1 MHDSTDPQ
9 PVNRS
14 RPASGRARSMKI
26 KAYAKINIGLDITG
40 RRDDGYHLI
49 DTIMQTVDLC
59 DEIEIEESR
68 IPGVT
73 MTCDCPGLACDDSNL
88 AVRAAK
94 LMLPPE
100 AGVTIALHKVI
111 PMGSG
116 LGGGSADAAAVL
128 KALNEMFEIGYEKGR
143 LDTLGIS
150 LGADVPF
157 ALHAGT
163 IRAEGI
169 GQILTRLPS
178 LPKWH
183 ILIVKPEE
191 SASTAEIYRRLDS
204 TWLSDEAHP
213 DMDALTQAVRQQD
226 IEAVAAGMSNILE
239 RVTVRLIPHIRQ
251 IKERMLDGGALGA
264 QMTGSG
270 SAVWGLFRD
279 RESAMACAAACPEK
293 DVFVTQLHAK
303 EE

>member
-1 MHDSTDPQ
+1 MHESELD
-9 PVNRS
+9 
-14 RPASGRARSMKI
+14 MKV
-26 KAYAKINIGLDITG
+26 KAYAKINIGLNITG

-59 DEIEIEESR
+59 DELEIEETR

-73 MTCDCPGLACDDSNL
+73 MTCDCPELACDDRNL
-88 AVRAAK
+88 VVRAAK
-94 LMLPPE
+94 AMLPPE
-100 AGVTIALHKVI
+100 AGVSIALHKAI

-143 LDTLGIS
+143 LDSIGIT

-163 IRAEGI
+163 VRAEGI

-178 LPKWH
+178 LPKWYV
-183 ILIVKPEE
+183 LIVKPEE
-191 SASTAEIYRRLDS
+191 SASTADIYSKFDS
-204 TWLSDEAHP
+204 MWLSREAHP
-213 DMDALTQAVRQQD
+213 DMDGLTDAVKRQNMED
-226 IEAVAAGMSNILE
+226 VAGGMCNILE
-239 RVTVRLIPHIRQ
+239 KVTVTMVPR
-251 IKERMLDGGALGA
+251 IKGIKKQMLEGGALGA

-279 RESAMACAAACPEK
+279 GESARTCGGMFPDK
-293 DVFVTQLHAK
+293 DVFITQLRAK
-303 EE
+303 EER

>member
-1 MHDSTDPQ
+1 
-9 PVNRS
+9 
-14 RPASGRARSMKI
+14 MKV

-59 DEIEIEESR
+59 DELDIEETR
-68 IPGVT
+68 IPGVS

-88 AVRAAK
+88 VVKAAK

-100 AGVTIALHKVI
+100 TGVSIALHKVI
-111 PMGSG
+111 PMGAG

-128 KALNEMFEIGYEKGR
+128 RALNEMFEIGYGKGR
-143 LDTLGIS
+143 LDLLGVS

-157 ALHAGT
+157 ALHEGT

-178 LPKWH
+178 LPKWYV
-183 ILIVKPEE
+183 LIVKPDE
-191 SASTAEIYRRLDS
+191 SVMTADIYNGYDHM
-204 TWLSDEAHP
+204 WFSDEARP
-213 DMDALTQAVRQQD
+213 DMDKLTEAVRLQD
-226 IEAVAAGMSNILE
+226 MEGVGSQASNILE
-239 RVTVRLIPHIRQ
+239 KVTIKSVPRITQIR
-251 IKERMLDGGALGA
+251 KRMQKGGAVGT

-270 SAVWGLFRD
+270 TAVWGLFKD
-279 RESAMACAAACPEK
+279 PETAQTCAQAFPEK
-293 DVFVTQLHAK
+293 DVYITRLRTK
-303 EE
+303 EER